1 MNKNTVNNINP
12 IDEFVGNRIK
22 IRRGMLK
29 ISQEL
34 LASQLGL
41 TFQQIQKYESG
52 ANRVSAS
59 RLYILAKILKVSV
72 SYFFESLDKDEKVL
86 NYYNSFINDNH
97 SNVSVIAE
105 DKLEFNSCDKSSD
118 DFIDPMLHT
127 DSLQLISSYWKI
139 KDPDTRKKIL
149 DLVKSL
155 SNSN

>member
-1 MNKNTVNNINP
+1 MVVSTLKNRAWYDHFRFDTLP
-12 IDEFVGNRIK
+12 
-22 IRRGMLK
+22 
-29 ISQEL
+29 
-34 LASQLGL
+34 
-41 TFQQIQKYESG
+41 
-52 ANRVSAS
+52 
-59 RLYILAKILKVSV
+59 V

-139 KDPDTRKKIL
+139 KDPDTRKKNWI
-149 DLVKSL
+149 
-155 SNSN
+155 